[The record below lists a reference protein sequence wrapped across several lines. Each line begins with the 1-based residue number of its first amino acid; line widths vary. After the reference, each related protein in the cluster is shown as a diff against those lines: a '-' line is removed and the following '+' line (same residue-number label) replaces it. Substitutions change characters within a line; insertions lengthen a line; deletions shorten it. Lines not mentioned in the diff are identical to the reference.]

1 MTPDKANRIIAEAV
15 GEPWCGAMGRYTYGG
30 GWSLNTIVDF
40 TDSAFTLRLIQWA
53 AKQGWWGKTNKHGC
67 CCLDSVDGYLTDFT
81 GGDVTLEWVATCIR
95 DLVAEA
101 IQERSDG

>member
-1 MTPDKANRIIAEAV
+1 MTSEQANRIIAEAIGKDV
-15 GEPWCGAMGRYTYGG
+15 IWAWWGREHHRP
-30 GWSLNTIVDF
+30 VDF
-40 TDSAFTLRLIQWA
+40 AYSSVTLRLIEWA

-81 GGDVTLEWVATCIR
+81 GGDVTLEWVATRIR

-101 IQERSDG
+101 IQEQSDG

>member
-1 MTPDKANRIIAEAV
+1 MTPEQANRIIAEAIGKDV
-15 GEPWCGAMGRYTYGG
+15 IWAWWGREHTRP
-30 GWSLNTIVDF
+30 VDF
-40 TDSAFTLRLIQWA
+40 AYSSVTLRLIEWA

-101 IQERSDG
+101 IEEENIDG